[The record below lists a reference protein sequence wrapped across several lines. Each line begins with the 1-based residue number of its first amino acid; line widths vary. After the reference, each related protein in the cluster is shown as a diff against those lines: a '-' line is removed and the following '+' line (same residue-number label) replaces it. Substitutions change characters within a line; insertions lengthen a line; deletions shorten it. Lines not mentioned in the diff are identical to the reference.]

1 MPPQLKAEVNVMPK
15 VVHGDLQSLPPEARD
30 FIESNAKLCQP
41 ESIHICDGSEE
52 ENKKIL
58 DIMVEQGM
66 IKKLSKYE
74 NWWVAWRKS
83 SIISE
88 LQYAFSMQF
97 TFRTPYNPS
106 IFALHEHF
114 GMVAYIGEIRRKANF
129 FL

>member
-1 MPPQLKAEVNVMPK
+1 MPPELKTEVNIMSK
-15 VVHGDLQSLPPEARD
+15 VIQGDLESLPPQVME

-74 NWWVAWRKS
+74 NWWVAEKGVKECLR
-83 SIISE
+83 IAMCI
-88 LQYAFSMQF
+88 LC
-97 TFRTPYNPS
+97 P
-106 IFALHEHF
+106 
-114 GMVAYIGEIRRKANF
+114 VYI
-129 FL
+129 

>member
-1 MPPQLKAEVNVMPK
+1 MPPELKAEVNVMPK
-15 VVHGDLQSLPPEARD
+15 VIQGDLESLPPQVRE

-74 NWWVAWRKS
+74 NWWVAEKGVKECLRIAKC
-83 SIISE
+83 I
-88 LQYAFSMQF
+88 LCA
-97 TFRTPYNPS
+97 
-106 IFALHEHF
+106 
-114 GMVAYIGEIRRKANF
+114 VYI
-129 FL
+129 

>member
-1 MPPQLKAEVNVMPK
+1 MPPELKAEVNVMPK
-15 VVHGDLQSLPPEARD
+15 VIQGDLESLPPQVRE

-74 NWWVAWRKS
+74 NWWVAEKGVKGCLR
-83 SIISE
+83 IAMCI
-88 LQYAFSMQF
+88 LC
-97 TFRTPYNPS
+97 P
-106 IFALHEHF
+106 
-114 GMVAYIGEIRRKANF
+114 VYI
-129 FL
+129 

>member
-1 MPPQLKAEVNVMPK
+1 MPPELKTEVNIMSK
-15 VVHGDLQSLPPEARD
+15 VIQGDLESLPPQVRE

-74 NWWVAWRKS
+74 NWWVAEKGVKECLR
-83 SIISE
+83 IAMCI
-88 LQYAFSMQF
+88 LC
-97 TFRTPYNPS
+97 P
-106 IFALHEHF
+106 
-114 GMVAYIGEIRRKANF
+114 VYI
-129 FL
+129 

>member
-15 VVHGDLQSLPPEARD
+15 VVQGDLDSFSPEARD

-58 DIMVEQGM
+58 DIMVEHGM
-66 IKKLSKYE
+66 IKKLRKYE

-83 SIISE
+83 NIISQ
-88 LQYAFSMQF
+88 LQRDAFSVLF
-97 TFRTPYNPS
+97 TFKTAYKPS
-106 IFALHEHF
+106 IFA
-114 GMVAYIGEIRRKANF
+114 
-129 FL
+129 FLA

>member
-1 MPPQLKAEVNVMPK
+1 MPPELKTEVNIMSK
-15 VVHGDLQSLPPEARD
+15 VIQGDLESLPPQVRE

-74 NWWVAWRKS
+74 NWWVPEKGVKECLRIAMC
-83 SIISE
+83 I
-88 LQYAFSMQF
+88 LC
-97 TFRTPYNPS
+97 P
-106 IFALHEHF
+106 
-114 GMVAYIGEIRRKANF
+114 VYI
-129 FL
+129 

>member
-15 VVHGDLQSLPPEARD
+15 VVQGDLQSLPPEARH

-74 NWWVAWRKS
+74 NW
-83 SIISE
+83 
-88 LQYAFSMQF
+88 
-97 TFRTPYNPS
+97 
-106 IFALHEHF
+106 
-114 GMVAYIGEIRRKANF
+114 
-129 FL
+129 

>member
-1 MPPQLKAEVNVMPK
+1 MPPELKAEVNIMPK
-15 VVHGDLQSLPPEARD
+15 VTQGDLESLPPEARE

-74 NWWVAWRKS
+74 NWWVA
-83 SIISE
+83 
-88 LQYAFSMQF
+88 
-97 TFRTPYNPS
+97 
-106 IFALHEHF
+106 
-114 GMVAYIGEIRRKANF
+114 
-129 FL
+129 